1 MASGMINA
9 TLLTLAEASLNRVLA
24 RDPVTLARLG
34 ELAGCE
40 IRVECHQPEWHCTL
54 LPHNQGIDLL
64 AESGDE
70 ADACIRG
77 SALNLIRLPQAG
89 NQVLFGHGV
98 TIEGDSGLVHRLQQI
113 LADSQ
118 IDWEAWLADI
128 IGDTAAHPLANLL
141 RTAAHQ
147 LRYGSSS
154 LIHSLEEYLH
164 EEARLLPTQVE
175 IDIWQ
180 EQVEELREATDRL
193 EARIARLEHKQAR
206 TD

>member
-1 MASGMINA
+1 MTTGMINA
-9 TLLTLAEASLNRVLA
+9 TLLTLAEESLNTLLA

-34 ELAGCE
+34 ELAGRE
-40 IRVECHQPEWHCTL
+40 IRVESTQPGWHLYL

-64 AESGDE
+64 AESAGE
-70 ADACIRG
+70 PDACVHG
-77 SALNLIRLPQAG
+77 SALNLMRLPQAG

-118 IDWEAWLADI
+118 IDWEAWLADL
-128 IGDTAAHPLANLL
+128 IGDTLAHPLANLL
-141 RTAAHQ
+141 RSAGQQ
-147 LRYGSSS
+147 LRYSSNS

-180 EQVEELREATDRL
+180 EGVEELREATDRL
-193 EARIARLEHKQAR
+193 EARIARLENRQGSR
-206 TD
+206 

>member
-1 MASGMINA
+1 MATRMINA
-9 TLLTLAEASLNRVLA
+9 TLLTLAEESLNRILA
-24 RDPVTLARLG
+24 RDPVTLSRLG
-34 ELAGCE
+34 ELAGRE
-40 IRVECHQPEWHCTL
+40 IRVECSSPDWHLYL

-64 AESGDE
+64 AESAGE
-70 ADACIRG
+70 ADACLRG
-77 SALNLIRLPQAG
+77 SALNLMRLPMAG

-118 IDWEAWLADI
+118 IDWEAWLADL

-141 RTAAHQ
+141 RSASHQ

-180 EQVEELREATDRL
+180 EEVEELREATDRL
-193 EARIARLEHKQAR
+193 EARITRLEHRQR
-206 TD
+206 QP